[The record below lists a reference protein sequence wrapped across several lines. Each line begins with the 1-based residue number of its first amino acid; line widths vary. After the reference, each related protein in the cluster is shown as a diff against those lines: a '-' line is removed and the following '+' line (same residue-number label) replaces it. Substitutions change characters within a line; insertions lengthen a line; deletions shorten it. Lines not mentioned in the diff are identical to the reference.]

1 LQNPWIKQHAK
12 SFVDF
17 PKQIRFFI
25 CSKAMDDVISHRIP
39 ERIEKAVVRDS
50 AMVIL
55 YAPNALF
62 DVSPHSQYHPKF
74 FPPTVAK
81 PLAFVPQ
88 VVELDAPHEFEVRA
102 ASNPLQYVM
111 RHRDHCDY
119 SSDDGEDFKDSSDD
133 EDIMDQVQQ
142 ADANLLAALG
152 VMEGFDVAFPSNG
165 R

>member
-1 LQNPWIKQHAK
+1 
-12 SFVDF
+12 
-17 PKQIRFFI
+17 
-25 CSKAMDDVISHRIP
+25 
-39 ERIEKAVVRDS
+39 
-50 AMVIL
+50 
-55 YAPNALF
+55 
-62 DVSPHSQYHPKF
+62 
-74 FPPTVAK
+74 
-81 PLAFVPQ
+81 
-88 VVELDAPHEFEVRA
+88 
-102 ASNPLQYVM
+102 M